1 MKYVSFKNI
10 FDFSFALVSIIVV
23 APLFILI
30 FFTNL
35 IILGKPIF
43 FKQERP
49 GYREK
54 LFKIIKFRTMSNT
67 NFSSTDF
74 ERMNSYGKWL
84 RSTSLD
90 ELPELI
96 NILRGEMSFIG
107 PRPLLKKYIPLY
119 SIEQSKRHLVKPGF
133 SGWAQINGRNN
144 TSWEKRLKLDVW
156 YVENQSFLI
165 DLKIFF
171 ITIWKVIIREGI
183 NSRNHSTMEEFKGT
197 KK

>member
-35 IILGKPIF
+35 IILGKPVF

-171 ITIWKVIIREGI
+171 ITILKVIIREGI

-197 KK
+197 KE

>member
-1 MKYVSFKNI
+1 
-10 FDFSFALVSIIVV
+10 
-23 APLFILI
+23 
-30 FFTNL
+30 
-35 IILGKPIF
+35 
-43 FKQERP
+43 
-49 GYREK
+49 
-54 LFKIIKFRTMSNT
+54 MSNT

-133 SGWAQINGRNN
+133 SGWAQIN
-144 TSWEKRLKLDVW
+144 
-156 YVENQSFLI
+156 VEIL
-165 DLKIFF
+165 L
-171 ITIWKVIIREGI
+171 G
-183 NSRNHSTMEEFKGT
+183 
-197 KK
+197 KKD

>member
-1 MKYVSFKNI
+1 MKYISFKNT
-10 FDFSFALVSIIVV
+10 FDFSFALVSIIIVS
-23 APLFILI
+23 PLFILL

-49 GYREK
+49 GYRGK
-54 LFKIIKFRTMSNT
+54 VFKIIKFRTMSNT
-67 NFSSTDF
+67 NLSATDF

-183 NSRNHSTMEEFKGT
+183 NSRNRSTMEEFKGS
-197 KK
+197 KE

>member
-1 MKYVSFKNI
+1 MKYISFKNT
-10 FDFSFALVSIIVV
+10 FDFSFALVSFIIVS
-23 APLFILI
+23 PLFILLI
-30 FFTNL
+30 FTNL
-35 IILGKPIF
+35 IILGRPIF

-54 LFKIIKFRTMSNT
+54 VFKIIKFRTMSNA
-67 NFSSTDF
+67 NFSSKDF
-74 ERMNSYGKWL
+74 ERMNLYGKWL

-156 YVENQSFLI
+156 YVDNQSFLI

-171 ITIWKVIIREGI
+171 ITIWKVIVREGI
-183 NSRNHSTMEEFKGT
+183 NSRNDSTMEEFKGT
-197 KK
+197 KG

>member
-119 SIEQSKRHLVKPGF
+119 SIEQSKKVTLDRFLYAIGVRHIGIENAKILAEYTKTISNFF
-133 SGWAQINGRNN
+133 S
-144 TSWEKRLKLDVW
+144 
-156 YVENQSFLI
+156 
-165 DLKIFF
+165 F
-171 ITIWKVIIREGI
+171 I
-183 NSRNHSTMEEFKGT
+183 
-197 KK
+197 KKK

>member
-144 TSWEKRLKLDVW
+144 TSWEKRLRLDVW
-156 YVENQSFLI
+156 YVDNQSFLI

-171 ITIWKVIIREGI
+171 ITIWKVITKEGI
-183 NSRNHSTMEEFKGT
+183 NSRNDSTMEEFKGT
-197 KK
+197 K

>member
-1 MKYVSFKNI
+1 MKYISFKNT
-10 FDFSFALVSIIVV
+10 FDFSFALVSFIIVS
-23 APLFILI
+23 PLFILLI
-30 FFTNL
+30 FTNL
-35 IILGKPIF
+35 IILGRPIF

-183 NSRNHSTMEEFKGT
+183 NSRNDSTMEEFKGT
-197 KK
+197 KE

>member
-1 MKYVSFKNI
+1 MKYISFKNT
-10 FDFSFALVSIIVV
+10 FDFSFALVSFIIVS
-23 APLFILI
+23 PLFILLI
-30 FFTNL
+30 FTNL
-35 IILGKPIF
+35 IILGRPIF

-54 LFKIIKFRTMSNT
+54 VFKIIKFRTMSNT
-67 NFSSTDF
+67 NFYSKDF

-144 TSWEKRLKLDVW
+144 TSWEKRLRLDVW
-156 YVENQSFLI
+156 YVDNQSFLI

-183 NSRNHSTMEEFKGT
+183 NSRNDSTMEEFKGT
-197 KK
+197 KE